1 MNSLDRRS
9 FLVCL
14 GGVAAA
20 GTLVLAPSTA
30 SSMPLAS
37 GGASVLRTGDDSLI
51 EEARSRRVCRWHRGR
66 QICHWQRWTCW
77 WRRGRRVCGWR

>member
-1 MNSLDRRS
+1 MTSVDRRR

-14 GGVAAA
+14 GSVAAT
-20 GTLVLAPSTA
+20 GSFLAPMTA
-30 SSMPLAS
+30 EAVPIAGAAAS
-37 GGASVLRTGDDSLI
+37 GLRNYDDGLI

-77 WRRGRRVCGWR
+77 WHRGRRVCGWR